1 MNMYKLYNDRCA
13 CVHVYI
19 IIVRGAG
26 RKTIILHSGK

>member
-19 IIVRGAG
+19 IVRGAG
-26 RKTIILHSGK
+26 RKTIILHGGK